1 MPTYFKFRFDSGL
14 APLTGDTRR
23 AWFSGFMLACWKFK
37 INQLLTITMIMG
49 LSTNDFA
56 WVDITRHF
64 LVANFLAPHQGV
76 RYVALLL
83 A

>member
-1 MPTYFKFRFDSGL
+1 MTTYFKFRFDSGL

-23 AWFSGFMLACWKFK
+23 AWFSGFMLACRKFK
-37 INQLLTITMIMG
+37 INPLLTITMIMG
-49 LSTNDFA
+49 LSTNEFA

-64 LVANFLAPHQGV
+64 LVANFLACHLGV
-76 RYVALLL
+76 RNVALLL